1 MTNNQVKSEGKRKR
15 IYGPTKQKILLLL
28 ATGLALGLQK
38 TTIGQQVKI
47 IQQAVKEWSWINR
60 HYLSRCLREFRD
72 DRLVEYDE
80 NDDGNI
86 KIVLSEQ
93 GEKRVLQFKI
103 DQLILPKL
111 KHWDDHW
118 RIVLYD
124 IPEKNKPAREAL
136 REKLK
141 ELGFYE
147 WQKSVFIFPFP
158 CRDEI
163 DFLIE
168 FFEIRSYVRY
178 AELSNPTNEA
188 ELKLH
193 FEL

>member
-1 MTNNQVKSEGKRKR
+1 MEKKRGKR
-15 IYGPTKQKILLLL
+15 IYSPTKQKILLLL
-28 ATGLALGLQK
+28 ATGVALGLRK
-38 TTIGQQVKI
+38 STIGQQVKI
-47 IQQAVKEWSWINR
+47 IQRAAKEWAGINR
-60 HYLSRCLREFRD
+60 HYLYRCLREFYD

-93 GEKRVLQFKI
+93 GKKRVLRFKI
-103 DQLILPKL
+103 DQLTLPKL
-111 KHWDDHW
+111 PHWDNQW
-118 RIVLYD
+118 RVVLYD
-124 IPEKNKPAREAL
+124 IPEKKKPAREAL

-147 WQKSVFIFPFP
+147 WQKSVFIYPFP

-168 FFEIRSYVRY
+168 FFEGWPYVRY
-178 AELSNPTNEA
+178 AELNHPTNET
-188 ELKLH
+188 ELKLQ

>member
-1 MTNNQVKSEGKRKR
+1 MGKKREKR
-15 IYGPTKQKILLLL
+15 IYSPTKQKILLLL
-28 ATGLALGLQK
+28 ATGLALGLRK
-38 TTIGQQVKI
+38 STIGQQVKI
-47 IQQAVKEWSWINR
+47 IQRAAKEWAGINR
-60 HYLSRCLREFRD
+60 RYLYRCLREFRD
-72 DRLVEYDE
+72 NRLVEYDE
-80 NDDGNI
+80 DNDGNI

-93 GEKRVLQFKI
+93 GKKRSLQFKI
-103 DQLILPKL
+103 DQLPLPKL
-111 KHWDDHW
+111 SPWDNQW
-118 RIVLYD
+118 QVVLYD
-124 IPEKNKPAREAL
+124 IPEKKKPAREAL

-147 WQKSVFIFPFP
+147 WQKSVFVFPFP

-163 DFLIE
+163 DFLAE

-178 AELSNPTNEA
+178 AELSHPTNEA

>member
-1 MTNNQVKSEGKRKR
+1 MKKRQKR
-15 IYGPTKQKILLLL
+15 IYSPTKQKILLLL
-28 ATGLALGLQK
+28 ATDLALGLRK

-47 IQQAVKEWSWINR
+47 IQRATKEWAGINR
-60 HYLSRCLREFRD
+60 RYLYQCLREFHHN
-72 DRLVEYDE
+72 RLVEYKEDH
-80 NDDGNI
+80 DGNI

-93 GEKRVLQFKI
+93 GKERVLQFKI
-103 DQLILPKL
+103 DQLTLPRPA
-111 KHWDDHW
+111 HWDDHW
-118 RIVLYD
+118 QVVLYD
-124 IPEKNKPAREAL
+124 IPEKKKPAREAL

-147 WQKSVFIFPFP
+147 WQKSVFVFPFP

-168 FFEIRSYVRY
+168 FFEIRPYVRY
-178 AELSNPTNEA
+178 AELSQPTNEA

>member
-1 MTNNQVKSEGKRKR
+1 M
-15 IYGPTKQKILLLL
+15 
-28 ATGLALGLQK
+28 ATGLVLGLHQS
-38 TTIGQQVKI
+38 TIGQQVKI
-47 IQQAVKEWSWINR
+47 IQRAIREWAGINR
-60 HYLSRCLREFRD
+60 QYLYQCLREFYH
-72 DRLVEYDE
+72 DRLIEYYEDG
-80 NDDGNI
+80 DGNT
-86 KIVLSEQ
+86 KIILSEQ
-93 GEKRVLQFKI
+93 GKNRILHFKI

-111 KHWDDHW
+111 SHWNGHW
-118 RIVLYD
+118 QVVLYD
-124 IPEKNKPAREAL
+124 IPEKKKPAREAL

-163 DFLIE
+163 DFLTE

-178 AELSNPTNEA
+178 AELNKPTNEA

-193 FEL
+193 FGL